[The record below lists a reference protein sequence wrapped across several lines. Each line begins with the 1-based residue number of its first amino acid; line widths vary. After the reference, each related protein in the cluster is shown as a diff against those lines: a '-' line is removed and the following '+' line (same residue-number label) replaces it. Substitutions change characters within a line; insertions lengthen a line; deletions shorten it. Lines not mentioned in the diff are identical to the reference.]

1 MAEEPRIC
9 PHPKVKVIAEWVEPD
24 SVHQGS
30 CYQWFHCEVCDKYWR
45 EQRRTPLPRGSR
57 LSDVEGGAATAEPVL
72 EPPATETRR
81 AHVVADTSKLH
92 LSWRSLAIVI
102 ALQSLV
108 LGAMLWFIFSG
119 AFH

>member
-30 CYQWFHCEVCDKYWR
+30 CYQWFHCEICDKYWR
-45 EQRRTPLPRGSR
+45 EQRRTALPRGTR
-57 LSDVEGGAATAEPVL
+57 LSDVEGGATADPLPV
-72 EPPATETRR
+72 PPATEARR

-92 LSWRSLAIVI
+92 LSWRSLAVVI

-108 LGAMLWFIFSG
+108 LAAMLWFVFSG